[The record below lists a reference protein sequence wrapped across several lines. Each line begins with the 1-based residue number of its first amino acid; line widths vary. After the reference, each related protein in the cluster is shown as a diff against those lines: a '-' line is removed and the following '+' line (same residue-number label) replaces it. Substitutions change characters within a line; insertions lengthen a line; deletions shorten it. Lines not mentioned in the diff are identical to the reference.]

1 MSTHIATPAGY
12 NSEAKDMDGLRKSID
27 AIDEQILD
35 LICTR
40 LDTARKIGAIKAR
53 NDGPV
58 FDSAR
63 EALLL
68 SRLNRLNR
76 GPLST
81 GALHHIFKEIIAAS
95 REIQKPVVVAY
106 LGPEGTFTHLATLNH
121 FGRGVQTA
129 PLVRIRDIFA
139 GVDKEL
145 YPFGVVPVEN
155 SIEGPVNS
163 TLDQFWES
171 EVRICSEIYQT
182 ISHELLSTA
191 ETIDGIEVLYSHS
204 HAFAQ
209 CREWID
215 RHLPNC
221 RLEPCESTALAA
233 QKALENPRSGAIAS
247 KEAAQIF
254 QIPVVASRIEDS
266 IRNTTRFLVIGKK
279 MPGRTGQ
286 DKTSLLFA
294 THHAPGALY
303 KVLKPIND
311 AGLNMVKLESRPSRH
326 ENWSYHFF
334 VDIEGHLEDAPVQQ
348 AVEEMTKMCM
358 MLKCLGSYPRA
369 EGMP

>member
-1 MSTHIATPAGY
+1 MNPHTETPAGDHA
-12 NSEAKDMDGLRKSID
+12 EAEDMGGLRKAID
-27 AIDEQILD
+27 AIDEKILD

-40 LDTARKIGAIKAR
+40 LIAARKIGAIKAKK
-53 NDGPV
+53 GGTV

-76 GPLST
+76 GPLSA

-95 REIQKPVVVAY
+95 REIQKPVTVAY
-106 LGPEGTFTHLATLNH
+106 LGPEGTFTHLAALNH

-129 PLVRIRDIFA
+129 PLDRIRDIFA
-139 GVDKEL
+139 GVDKEI
-145 YPFGVVPVEN
+145 YPYGVVPVEN
-155 SIEGPVNS
+155 SIEGPVNT
-163 TLDQFWES
+163 TLDLFWES
-171 EVRICSEIYQT
+171 EVQICAEIYQT
-182 ISHELLSTA
+182 ISHDLLSA
-191 ETIDGIEVLYSHS
+191 AGNLEDIEVLYSHS
-204 HAFAQ
+204 QAFAQ
-209 CREWID
+209 CREWIA

-221 RLEPCESTALAA
+221 RLEPCDSTALAA
-233 QKALENPRSGAIAS
+233 QTAQGNPKSGAIAGR
-247 KEAAQIF
+247 EASRIYQLPIA
-254 QIPVVASRIEDS
+254 ATRIEDS

-279 MPGRTGQ
+279 MPGRTNQ

-294 THHAPGALY
+294 THHVPGALY

-348 AVEEMTKMCM
+348 AVDAMTRMCM
-358 MLKCLGSYPRA
+358 VLKCLGSYPRA
-369 EGMP
+369 SRAV

>member
-1 MSTHIATPAGY
+1 MSTDTATPAGD
-12 NSEAKDMDGLRKSID
+12 NSAAEDMDGLRKAID

-40 LDTARKIGAIKAR
+40 LETARKIGAIKAK
-53 NDGPV
+53 NGGPV

-81 GALHHIFKEIIAAS
+81 GALHYIFKEIIAAS
-95 REIQKPVVVAY
+95 REIQKPVTVAY

-129 PLVRIRDIFA
+129 PLSRIRDIFA
-139 GVDKEL
+139 GVDKEI

-155 SIEGPVNS
+155 SIEGAVNP
-163 TLDQFWES
+163 TLDLFWES
-171 EVRICSEIYQT
+171 EVQICAEIYQT
-182 ISHELLSTA
+182 ISHDLLSTA
-191 ETIDGIEVLYSHS
+191 KTLEDIEVLYSHS
-204 HAFAQ
+204 QAFAQ
-209 CREWID
+209 CREWIG

-221 RLEPCESTALAA
+221 RLVPCESTALAA
-233 QKALENPRSGAIAS
+233 QKALENPRSGAIAGR
-247 KEAAQIF
+247 EAARIYQLPIA
-254 QIPVVASRIEDS
+254 ASRIEDS

-279 MPGRTGQ
+279 MPGRTEQ

-294 THHAPGALY
+294 THHVPGALY

-348 AVEEMTKMCM
+348 AVDEMNKMCM

-369 EGMP
+369 

>member
-1 MSTHIATPAGY
+1 MSTHTATPSGDNLGA
-12 NSEAKDMDGLRKSID
+12 EDMDGLRKAID

-40 LDTARKIGAIKAR
+40 LDTARRIGAIKAK
-53 NDGPV
+53 NGGPV

-95 REIQKPVVVAY
+95 REIQKPVTVAY
-106 LGPEGTFTHLATLNH
+106 LGPEGTFTHIATLNH
-121 FGRGVQTA
+121 FGRGIQVA
-129 PLVRIRDIFA
+129 PLAQIRDIFA
-139 GVDKEL
+139 GIDKEI
-145 YPFGVVPVEN
+145 YPYGVVPVEN
-155 SIEGPVNS
+155 SIEGAVNP
-163 TLDQFWES
+163 TLDLFWES
-171 EVRICSEIYQT
+171 EVQICAEIYQT
-182 ISHELLSTA
+182 ISHDLLSAA
-191 ETIDGIEVLYSHS
+191 ETIDDIEVLYSHS
-204 HAFAQ
+204 QAFAQ
-209 CREWID
+209 CREWIN
-215 RHLPNC
+215 RHLPDC
-221 RLEPCESTALAA
+221 KLETCSSTALAA

-247 KEAAQIF
+247 REAAQIY
-254 QIPVVASRIEDS
+254 QLPIAASRIEDC
-266 IRNTTRFLVIGKK
+266 IRNTTRFLVIGKT
-279 MPGRTGQ
+279 MPGRTEQ

-294 THHAPGALY
+294 THHVPGALY

-334 VDIEGHLEDAPVQQ
+334 VDIEGHIEDSPVQQ
-348 AVEEMTKMCM
+348 AVEEMKRVSM

>member
-1 MSTHIATPAGY
+1 MSTHIAAPAEGH
-12 NSEAKDMDGLRKSID
+12 SGAEDMDGLRKSID

-129 PLVRIRDIFA
+129 SLARIRDIFA

-171 EVRICSEIYQT
+171 DVRICSEIYQT
-182 ISHELLSTA
+182 ISHELLSAA
-191 ETIDGIEVLYSHS
+191 ETLEDIEVLYSHS
-204 HAFAQ
+204 QAFAQ

-279 MPGRTGQ
+279 MPGRTG
-286 DKTSLLFA
+286 
-294 THHAPGALY
+294 
-303 KVLKPIND
+303 
-311 AGLNMVKLESRPSRH
+311 
-326 ENWSYHFF
+326 
-334 VDIEGHLEDAPVQQ
+334 
-348 AVEEMTKMCM
+348 
-358 MLKCLGSYPRA
+358 
-369 EGMP
+369 